1 MRVLLVYYTRSG
13 VTRRAGLA
21 IAEALGRDVCDVEE
35 IVDRTSRAGALGYL
49 RAGRDAALKRLTDI
63 DPPTRVPEDYDLLIA
78 GTPVWAFN
86 CAPAIRTYLTQRAGH
101 LPAVAFFCTMG
112 GSGAIKTFANLAE
125 LAGREPLATLAL
137 LERDVRAGTV
147 HESVASFIATL
158 GK

>member
-1 MRVLLVYYTRSG
+1 MRILLVYYTRTG

-35 IVDRTSRAGALGYL
+35 IADRANRTGALGYL
-49 RAGRDAALKRLTDI
+49 RAGKDAALKRLTEI
-63 DPPTRVPEDYDLLIA
+63 DPPTRVPAEYDLLIV

-86 CAPAIRTYLTQRAGH
+86 CAPAIRTYLTEQAGH

-112 GSGAIKTFANLAE
+112 GSGAAKTFANLAE

-137 LERDVRAGTV
+137 LERDVTSGNIND
-147 HESVASFIATL
+147 SVASFVATL
-158 GK
+158 RN